1 MINEEIRDLETRT
14 ELVNEKI
21 NIQDRFIEELTSQ
34 SDKKIS
40 EKQEE
45 IRRLKDKKRTLSGQI
60 DECFTTIETLEKMYT
75 SPEKL
80 QEKQDKLKTLS
91 FQITSKKNLHARD
104 LKFFS
109 RLMIVQRAVNTLM
122 LNSSRTRF
130 LPIKIVLM
138 KCQMHLKNLMWNLDH

>member
-60 DECFTTIETLEKMYT
+60 DECFTTIETLRRCI
-75 SPEKL
+75 PL
-80 QEKQDKLKTLS
+80 Q
-91 FQITSKKNLHARD
+91 KNFRR
-104 LKFFS
+104 S
-109 RLMIVQRAVNTLM
+109 RI
-122 LNSSRTRF
+122 S
-130 LPIKIVLM
+130 
-138 KCQMHLKNLMWNLDH
+138 